1 VPTSPGTDAWSARAL
16 TDAAWPL
23 ALLRIVVPGVILV
36 SPELYAARALV
47 ESSGR
52 LGFAPEGLGLIAQL
66 PIGPPLARV
75 LLVIALSTAAT
86 AILGFWSRA
95 SLALLTLSAGLLFS
109 LSQRQG
115 AVLHDMHL
123 FWMTALLAASPCGD
137 TLSLDAWGQPAPLPS
152 RRYGVPLFFARVL
165 LGLVYFFPG
174 LHKLRLSGAGWMT
187 ADNVI
192 HQMHAKWLEHGRLPV
207 LRIDHAPLLC
217 ALGAVAVVAFELS
230 FLGLAVTSRRT
241 RLLALA
247 GGLAFHLSTQLF
259 FFIPF
264 VSLWAC
270 YVALLS
276 TRREER
282 GPAPAQRLPIVVG
295 TALCLAVAVQG
306 VRAQTDAWP
315 FACYPTFGH
324 RQGPTIPD
332 IVVELAL
339 DDGTTRRVTGREE
352 RVRSQED
359 WGRAFRLSGAYG
371 DTPPELALRVYAR
384 EIVLGAR
391 VIPDNIERT
400 RILRVEVA
408 TAPESWSEPPRGGVL
423 VREFTG
429 PP

>member
-1 VPTSPGTDAWSARAL
+1 MLV
-16 TDAAWPL
+16 DAAWPL
-23 ALLRIVVPGVILV
+23 ALLRIVVPAVILA
-36 SPELYAARALV
+36 SPELYAARGLA
-47 ESSGR
+47 ESPGR
-52 LGFAPEGLGLIAQL
+52 LAFAPEGLSWIAQL
-66 PIGPPLARV
+66 PIGPPLARI
-75 LLVIALSTAAT
+75 LFVIALSTAAT
-86 AILGFWSRA
+86 AILGFWARA
-95 SLALLTLSAGLLFS
+95 SLGMLTVSAGLLFS

-123 FWMTALLAASPCGD
+123 FWMTALLAASPCGEA
-137 TLSLDAWGQPAPLPS
+137 LSLDAWGKPRPPPS
-152 RRYGVPLFFARVL
+152 RRYGVPLLFARVL

-174 LHKLRLSGAGWMT
+174 FHKLRLAGFGWMT
-187 ADNVI
+187 SGNI
-192 HQMHAKWLEHGRLPV
+192 INQMHAKWFEHGRLPL

-217 ALGAVAVVAFELS
+217 AVGAIGVVLFELS
-230 FLGLAVTSRRT
+230 FLFLAVASRRT
-241 RLLALA
+241 RWVAMGA
-247 GGLAFHLSTQLF
+247 GLVFHLSTQVF

-276 TRREER
+276 SREKPEP
-282 GPAPAQRLPIVVG
+282 GNGEPAPRSAIVVG

-306 VRAQTDAWP
+306 LRAQTDAWP

-324 RQGPTIPD
+324 PQGTTIPD

-339 DDGTTRRVTGREE
+339 DDGTTRRLTGREQHA
-352 RVRSQED
+352 RTQEG

-384 EIVLGAR
+384 EIVLVAQI
-391 VIPDNIERT
+391 IPDNVERT
-400 RILRVEVA
+400 RILRVAVS
-408 TAPESWSEPPRGGVL
+408 TAPEAWSEAPLGGVL